1 MINNNNSFLG
11 NTEKSWIG
19 IKTGTAQIGQEA
31 DLSIIWIISNA
42 EVNGHKYAVVINE
55 FPFKSGNVNS
65 GILKEPMNMIYSAI
79 EDILYEGEEILYSD
93 KDIEEYLEDIKQRSV
108 TEKLD

>member
-1 MINNNNSFLG
+1 
-11 NTEKSWIG
+11 
-19 IKTGTAQIGQEA
+19 
-31 DLSIIWIISNA
+31 
-42 EVNGHKYAVVINE
+42 
-55 FPFKSGNVNS
+55 
-65 GILKEPMNMIYSAI
+65 MNMIYSAI